1 MWGRRR
7 RTLVEPIR
15 FKDTDPAE
23 EAPRLRR
30 LTGHLAE
37 QVRHIQSEAFHLREE
52 LAAARGDPRPFD
64 GADERVPGLWLAG
77 EAART
82 LDPAAEVASLDRLV
96 EVLTGEIEFLW
107 SDVQFLRAQLAVEI
121 EKRRAGLEQVSGSP
135 PAGSG
140 RR

>member
-7 RTLVEPIR
+7 RRPVERIR
-15 FKDTDPAE
+15 FKDPDPAAV
-23 EAPRLRR
+23 APRLRR
-30 LTGHLAE
+30 LTEQLAE
-37 QVRHIQSEAFHLREE
+37 QVRHLQAEAFRLREQ
-52 LAAARGDPRPFD
+52 LAGERGEPRPFD
-64 GADERVPGLWLAG
+64 GVDACVPGLWLAG

-82 LDPAAEVASLDRLV
+82 LDMAAEVASLDRLV

-121 EKRRAGLEQVSGSP
+121 EKRRADLEQVSGSP